1 MALTPMQRLVGRV
14 WNPRHLRNLRFLL
27 CLVAACTDTQAPN
40 DVDRM
45 TIQIVTALAPTVGE
59 RAIVRHD
66 PSLMPDLAE
75 ALSEHLQQ
83 AGAVVERIP
92 YGPVDGFAEK
102 LGQADI
108 YIWLPDSTARGTTPD
123 QAATLGAWL
132 DAGRGRQIH
141 FHWGGGT
148 QAMDGLPG
156 EHGPAYDSVYL
167 AALEIDYQ
175 ALDSTQQAAIALL
188 RSGPVRITTP
198 AGTDLTFSLG
208 DRPVNQQNGDASA
221 TRMRSARIR
230 IDREI
235 ELPAGV
241 IRVAPVE
248 RTIVGRMVV
257 PSVRFGSG
265 TADTLV
271 LEIRAGRIESYSAT
285 SGVEHYSA
293 ELETSPALRF
303 FREVAIGFNPALRT
317 PPGGTWLPY
326 YGYGPGVVRLSLG
339 NNAEL
344 GGTVTG
350 AGVRWLFFTD
360 ATVSVGAD
368 TLVTNGVLLSR

>member
-1 MALTPMQRLVGRV
+1 MATR
-14 WNPRHLRNLRFLL
+14 
-27 CLVAACTDTQAPN
+27 
-40 DVDRM
+40 
-45 TIQIVTALAPTVGE
+45 IVTALAPTSGE

-66 PSLMPDLAE
+66 PALMPALAE
-75 ALSEHLQQ
+75 RLADGLEQ
-83 AGAVVERIP
+83 AGVQVERVP

-102 LGQADI
+102 LDRADI
-108 YIWLPDSTARGTTPD
+108 YIWLPDSTGGGTTPD
-123 QAATLGAWL
+123 QAATLGTWL

-148 QAMDGLPG
+148 QALDGLPG
-156 EHGPAYDSVYL
+156 EHGPAYDSLYL
-167 AALEIDYQ
+167 AALEIDYA
-175 ALDSTQQAAIALL
+175 ALDSTQRAAIALL

-221 TRMRSARIR
+221 DRMRSARIR

-248 RTIVGRMVV
+248 STVVGRMVV
-257 PSVRFGSG
+257 PSARFGSG
-265 TADTLV
+265 RADSLV
-271 LEIRAGRIESYSAT
+271 LEIRGGRIEAYSAS
-285 SGVEHYSA
+285 SGVEHYAS

-303 FREVAIGFNPALRT
+303 FREVAIGFNPALRA

-339 NNAEL
+339 NNTEL
-344 GGTVTG
+344 GGTMTG
-350 AGVRWLFFTD
+350 QGVRWLFFTD
-360 ATVSVGAD
+360 ATVSVGAAE
-368 TLVTNGVLLSR
+368 LVRDGQLVSP